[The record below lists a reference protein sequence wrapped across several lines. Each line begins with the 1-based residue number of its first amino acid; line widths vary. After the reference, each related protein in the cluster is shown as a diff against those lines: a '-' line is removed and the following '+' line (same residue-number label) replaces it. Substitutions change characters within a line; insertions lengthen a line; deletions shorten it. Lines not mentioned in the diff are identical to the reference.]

1 MLNSE
6 QMDQNIGMRHT
17 HDKEGVDP
25 IEVVYENEKSPNI
38 FFLRRNLHILST
50 NRLWCLGNI

>member
-25 IEVVYENEKSPNI
+25 SEVVYENNKSRII
-38 FFLRRNLHILST
+38 FFLRRNLHILPT